1 MKDERLDHSFIAL
14 GDRLFTSLDSK
25 AEIKCKIKKNS

>member
-14 GDRLFTSLDSK
+14 GHRLFTSLDSK
-25 AEIKCKIKKNS
+25 EEIECEIKKL